1 MMKTLLVAATMATL
15 ITGHES
21 RAQTITLDASSKMG
35 RNLLCRQE
43 WKAIKDDPKKIEV
56 TQYGSQYFVKQCKQR
71 LEAKLA
77 GGR

>member
-21 RAQTITLDASSKMG
+21 RAQSITLDASSKMG
-35 RNLLCRQE
+35 RVLLCRAE
-43 WKAIKDDPKKIEV
+43 WQKVKDDPKQIAI